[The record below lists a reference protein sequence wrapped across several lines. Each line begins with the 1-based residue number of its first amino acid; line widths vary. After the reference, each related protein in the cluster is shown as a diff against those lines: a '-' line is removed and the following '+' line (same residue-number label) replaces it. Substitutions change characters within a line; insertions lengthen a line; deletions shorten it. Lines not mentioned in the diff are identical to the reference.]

1 MKRMLLIVSIIAG
14 FGIMEAEAQFLN
26 ELKERA
32 LNRSKEVVIAKT
44 ADKAAEKT
52 GDAMDKLLNPDFG
65 SLMNGKGKKID
76 AADLPAEYHFTHQYS
91 LKISTTQGE
100 IMMDYYLNETEPYM
114 AMEMDMGM
122 KIFMVFDEGN
132 RVTVNYINGVPYANA
147 MVEDEAEEYT
157 DVYNDYTF
165 TKLPNRE
172 FLGYDCVGHQME
184 NDDHKFI
191 IYLAPDMD
199 AGFGNVFSK
208 QQTNLPPAM
217 MAAAKEYENSLMM
230 YMEMVDKKNSKK
242 KKNTSAIMECV
253 AFESGNLVINNRK
266 ELAD

>member
-1 MKRMLLIVSIIAG
+1 MKRILLIVSIIAG
-14 FGIMEAEAQFLN
+14 FGVMQAEAQFLN

-65 SLMNGKGKKID
+65 GLMNGNGKKID
-76 AADLPAEYHFTHQYS
+76 AADLPEEYLFSHLYS
-91 LKISTTQGE
+91 LKVSTTQGE
-100 IMMDYYLNETEPYM
+100 IKMDYYLNKTEPYM
-114 AMEMDMGM
+114 GMAMDMGIKM
-122 KIFMVFDEGN
+122 FMVFDQGN
-132 RVTVNYINGVPYANA
+132 NVLVNYLNGVPYATE
-147 MVEDEAEEYT
+147 MPVDEAKEDL
-157 DVYNDYTF
+157 DVSNDYTF

-172 FLGYDCVGHQME
+172 FLGYDCVGNQME
-184 NDDHKFI
+184 NDDYKFTV
-191 IYLAPDMD
+191 YTAPDMD
-199 AGFGNVFSK
+199 VSFGNVFSN

-242 KKNTSAIMECV
+242 KNTSAIMECV
-253 AFESGNLVINNRK
+253 AFEPGELVINNRK
-266 ELAD
+266 VLAD